1 MANLPEQEKELYQ
14 KNNDMINNNNL
25 MDENTA
31 KELQEEMV
39 NNFEYINKKIS
50 NICNSNKK
58 LKTIKR
64 TESAFGFRV
73 NQMSFMNDM
82 DIENSNK
89 SVLPRNNSKWFEH
102 SYNKKVSYKFD
113 KNNVIKC
120 DNSMDEL

>member
-1 MANLPEQEKELYQ
+1 
-14 KNNDMINNNNL
+14 
-25 MDENTA
+25 
-31 KELQEEMV
+31 
-39 NNFEYINKKIS
+39 
-50 NICNSNKK
+50 
-58 LKTIKR
+58 
-64 TESAFGFRV
+64 
-73 NQMSFMNDM
+73 MNDM